1 MTPYSYPGIN
11 VESNE
16 SILSQAIRKVLSIP
30 QFAQLTPEEILS
42 KSRHTPISQARHV
55 LRCFLF
61 NRTKSKSITASIL
74 DCDHSTVISSLKRVE
89 DMEVGNPQLYKQIKS
104 KL

>member
-1 MTPYSYPGIN
+1 MTPYSYPGLN

-16 SILSQAIRKVLSIP
+16 SILNQAIWKVLSIP
-30 QFAQLTPEEILS
+30 HFSHLTPEEVLS
-42 KSRHTPISQARHV
+42 KSRHTPISQAKHV

-74 DCDHSTVISSLKRVE
+74 GCDHSTVINSLKRVE
-89 DMEVGNPQLYKQIKS
+89 DMEVGNPQLYKQIIS